1 VLLWQDW
8 RTAFEKKADVVIGQ
22 ADMDANGL
30 NQYGLFPSANTLSWC
45 YDSCF
50 YREGIWVA
58 DTGNSRVLW
67 FDPLPL
73 ESNPTAVQVLGKK
86 DFKTGSENL
95 DTIFGTEQT
104 LYWPF
109 SLCIDG
115 DTMALADTG
124 NHRIVFYALKG

>member
-1 VLLWQDW
+1 
-8 RTAFEKKADVVIGQ
+8 
-22 ADMDANGL
+22 M
-30 NQYGLFPSANTLSWC
+30 
-45 YDSCF
+45 
-50 YREGIWVA
+50 
-58 DTGNSRVLW
+58 
-67 FDPLPL
+67 PL

-115 DTMALADTG
+115 YTMALADTG

>member
-1 VLLWQDW
+1 
-8 RTAFEKKADVVIGQ
+8 
-22 ADMDANGL
+22 
-30 NQYGLFPSANTLSWC
+30 LSWC

-50 YREGIWVA
+50 YREGIWVV
-58 DTGNSRVLW
+58 DTDNSRVLW
-67 FDPLPL
+67 FDPMLL
-73 ESNPTAVQVLGKK
+73 ASNPTALQVLGKK

-95 DTIFGTEQT
+95 DTIFGTEQI

-124 NHRIVFYALKG
+124 NHRIVIYELKG